1 MATTNGNVDVS
12 YTGLPLIIRF
22 LGDVI
27 DGTPLTILVSP
38 RGFTVGV
45 IEKFVNERAPGKEA
59 AVVVLAVVVVALRS
73 PTFVSA
79 DAKRENK
86 QTKEDDAEKI
96 KKKKNIK
103 DDDDDCFR
111 SIRPRCRRRRRL
123 SREDSMLISIALVL
137 LSSLCN
143 IVLREEVSRIF
154 CAT

>member
-1 MATTNGNVDVS
+1 M
-12 YTGLPLIIRF
+12 L
-22 LGDVI
+22 LG
-27 DGTPLTILVSP
+27 
-38 RGFTVGV
+38 
-45 IEKFVNERAPGKEA
+45 
-59 AVVVLAVVVVALRS
+59 

-103 DDDDDCFR
+103 DDGDDCFR
-111 SIRPRCRRRRRL
+111 SIRPRCRRRRRRL

-154 CAT
+154 CST

>member
-1 MATTNGNVDVS
+1 M
-12 YTGLPLIIRF
+12 L
-22 LGDVI
+22 LG
-27 DGTPLTILVSP
+27 
-38 RGFTVGV
+38 
-45 IEKFVNERAPGKEA
+45 
-59 AVVVLAVVVVALRS
+59 

-111 SIRPRCRRRRRL
+111 SIRPRCRRRRRRL

-137 LSSLCN
+137 LSPLCN
-143 IVLREEVSRIF
+143 IGEDFIVVTREKKYRVFFAQHRKHKLFSLLLSIRWMLDVKIFLLLFHFLTMSVNFDVLLYF
-154 CAT
+154 CRWMD

>member
-1 MATTNGNVDVS
+1 M
-12 YTGLPLIIRF
+12 L
-22 LGDVI
+22 LG
-27 DGTPLTILVSP
+27 
-38 RGFTVGV
+38 
-45 IEKFVNERAPGKEA
+45 
-59 AVVVLAVVVVALRS
+59 

-111 SIRPRCRRRRRL
+111 SIRPRCRHRRRL

>member
-1 MATTNGNVDVS
+1 M
-12 YTGLPLIIRF
+12 L
-22 LGDVI
+22 LG
-27 DGTPLTILVSP
+27 
-38 RGFTVGV
+38 
-45 IEKFVNERAPGKEA
+45 
-59 AVVVLAVVVVALRS
+59 

-154 CAT
+154 CST